1 MASKSLIINAVGN
14 VGENVGKKYQKS
26 VTFINPAASNE
37 VAGEFAR
44 RANALTTNVFNNA
57 QVVKRMDV
65 TEEEQSGPVTLTVG
79 EYQEQHT
86 WSEYLNSC
94 HMGVTSATIEGGI
107 RITLTQVSDSIT
119 EGDDVTLGTFDVTY

>member
-44 RANALTTNVFNNA
+44 RANALTTNVFGNA
-57 QVVKRMDV
+57 QVVKKMDV
-65 TEEEQSGPVTLTVG
+65 NEEDTVAVTLTVDDSNFTG
-79 EYQEQHT
+79 GT
-86 WSEYLNSC
+86 C
-94 HMGVTSATIEGGI
+94 TPATIEGGL
-107 RITLTQVSDSIT
+107 RLTFG
-119 EGDDVTLGTFDVTY
+119 EGNYIDVTY

>member
-14 VGENVGKKYQKS
+14 VGSNVGKKYQKS

-57 QVVKRMDV
+57 QVVKKMDV
-65 TEEEQSGPVTLTVG
+65 NEEDTVTLTVDDSRIK
-79 EYQEQHT
+79 EMVTVFEHT
-86 WSEYLNSC
+86 VS
-94 HMGVTSATIEGGI
+94 TIEGGI
-107 RITLTQVSDSIT
+107 RIAFNAEDGNGHGMTPENTYI
-119 EGDDVTLGTFDVTY
+119 DVTY

>member
-57 QVVKRMDV
+57 QVVKKMDV
-65 TEEEQSGPVTLTVG
+65 NEEDTVTLTVDDSRIKNRLRTVE
-79 EYQEQHT
+79 EYT
-86 WSEYLNSC
+86 VS
-94 HMGVTSATIEGGI
+94 TIEGGI
-107 RITLTQVSDSIT
+107 RIAFNAEDGNGHGMTPENTYI
-119 EGDDVTLGTFDVTY
+119 DVTY